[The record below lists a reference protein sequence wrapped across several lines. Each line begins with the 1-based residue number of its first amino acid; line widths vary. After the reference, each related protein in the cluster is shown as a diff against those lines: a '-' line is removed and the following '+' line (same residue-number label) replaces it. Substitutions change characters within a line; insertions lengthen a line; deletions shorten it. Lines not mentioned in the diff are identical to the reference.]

1 MANKIGTYLKA
12 LAARAAGV
20 PFYIAAPRSTID
32 FSCPEGGAI
41 PIEERH
47 GDELRVVQGV
57 DAAGR
62 PDAVRAIPV
71 DEAVANPAFDV
82 TPGRLIDAII
92 SERGHCPA
100 TAAGLRTLYP
110 ETNDA

>member
-1 MANKIGTYLKA
+1 
-12 LAARAAGV
+12 V
-20 PFYIAAPRSTID
+20 PFYVAAPRSTID
-32 FSCPEGGAI
+32 FSCPEGDAI

-62 PDAVRAIPV
+62 PDAVRAIAA

-92 SERGHCPA
+92 TERGACPA
-100 TAAGLRTLYP
+100 TADGLRALYP
-110 ETNDA
+110 ETHDA